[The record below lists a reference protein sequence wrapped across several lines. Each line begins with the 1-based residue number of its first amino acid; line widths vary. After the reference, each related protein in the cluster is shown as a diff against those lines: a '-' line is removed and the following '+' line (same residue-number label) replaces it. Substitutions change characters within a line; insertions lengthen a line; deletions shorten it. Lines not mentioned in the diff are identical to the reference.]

1 MLARRPWWREQ
12 LAEPEARPS
21 DRVAAWLTRRLGAMG
36 TVYATVVLSAV
47 WMVLGVRQVLGYDP
61 FPFPLLLLVGNIV
74 QLLLGFVI
82 LAGQRILGQ
91 AGERRA
97 EQTYE
102 DTQAIL
108 AECHRLQEQIDRQ
121 NLSLNRAS
129 TDGGTLD
136 RCDTAPIRITPPHA
150 LPRPE
155 TTLNRRI
162 AARLVRGAGSTSA
175 FYGAAAVVGAWMLL
189 AQLGAIDDPYP
200 FPFLVFLS
208 SLAQLVFMF
217 LIMVGQDVLGEE
229 SDRRA
234 IQTADHTAVVLQQCR
249 HLRAHLAEQ
258 DHVLDDLVARVAAPD
273 SVSSSRPQHDELA
286 ESRTRPRR

>member
-12 LAEPEARPS
+12 LSGLETRPS

-36 TVYATVVLSAV
+36 TVYATIVLSAL
-47 WMVLGVRQVLGYDP
+47 WMVLGARQVLGYDP
-61 FPFPLLLLVGNIV
+61 FPYPLLLLVGNIV

-82 LAGQRILGQ
+82 LAGQRILGE
-91 AGERRA
+91 AVELRA

-102 DTQAIL
+102 DTEAIL

-121 NLSLNRAS
+121 NLSLNRAVA
-129 TDGGTLD
+129 DGATLD

-162 AARLVRGAGSTSA
+162 AARLVRGAGSTNA
-175 FYGAAAVVGAWMLL
+175 FYGATAVVGGWMLL
-189 AQLGAIDDPYP
+189 AQLGLIDDPYP

-234 IQTADHTAVVLQQCR
+234 IQTGDHTAVVLQQCR

-258 DHVLDDLVARVAAPD
+258 DDVLEDLVARVPEADPLTP
-273 SVSSSRPQHDELA
+273 SPRGHDELA
-286 ESRTRPRR
+286 EPRARPER

>member
-1 MLARRPWWREQ
+1 
-12 LAEPEARPS
+12 
-21 DRVAAWLTRRLGAMG
+21 
-36 TVYATVVLSAV
+36 
-47 WMVLGVRQVLGYDP
+47 
-61 FPFPLLLLVGNIV
+61 V

-91 AGERRA
+91 TGELRA

-108 AECHRLQEQIDRQ
+108 AECHRLQEHIDRQ
-121 NLSLNRAS
+121 NLSLNRAAA
-129 TDGGTLD
+129 DGAALE

-150 LPRPE
+150 LPRSE
-155 TTLNRRI
+155 ATLNRRI
-162 AARLVRGAGSTSA
+162 AAWLVQGAGSTGA
-175 FYGAAAVVGAWMLL
+175 FYGAAATVGAWMLL
-189 AQLGAIDDPYP
+189 AQLGVIDDPYP

-234 IQTADHTAVVLQQCR
+234 IQTAEHTAVVLQQCR
-249 HLRAHLAEQ
+249 HLRQHLAEQ
-258 DHVLDDLVARVAAPD
+258 DHVLDDLVARAAASDSAAPTP
-273 SVSSSRPQHDELA
+273 RRHDELA
-286 ESRTRPRR
+286 GPWTWRER